1 MEKLFKTAQIKE
13 IDEYTI
19 KNEPIESIDLM
30 ERAAENLV
38 FWMSIEFSNGTPML
52 FLIGPGNNGGDGLA
66 MARIMK
72 KLGYKVQVCFIEIAP
87 KLSPDCEHNLMRL
100 KEVDIE
106 VQYVNKINDFAEIS
120 PDTVIVDAIFGA
132 GLSRPIHGLP
142 AEVIRKVNALPNRR
156 IAVDAPSGLFGEDNS
171 ANDGAI
177 FKADDTLAI
186 QFPSLSFL
194 FPENAKYV
202 GCWSDIEIDLH
213 PDAIKKTPSNWF
225 FVESDDIFERLKPR
239 NVFAHKG
246 NFGHALLIAGAYQKM
261 GAAVLAAKAC
271 LKTGVGLLTC
281 HIPQTGYQIMQIS
294 APEAM
299 ISIDQSDVIF
309 SDIPDLSKYN
319 AIGVG
324 PGIGEKPNTLLAMKA
339 LINQIK
345 VPAVFDADA
354 LNAIAKHPELL
365 EKLPKHSILT
375 PHPKEFERLFGV
387 SENSYQEFEKLTEAA
402 KRYQLIIVLKGAYT
416 RIALPDGRVLFNST
430 GNPGMATGGSG
441 DVLTGMILSFLAQN
455 YAPEDAAII
464 AVYLHGAAGDLHVKN
479 YAPET
484 LIASDL
490 INNFGTVLNEL
501 REINWL

>member
-1 MEKLFKTAQIKE
+1 MVKLFKTSQIKA
-13 IDEYTI
+13 IDTYTM
-19 KNEPIESIDLM
+19 KHEPIVSLDLM

-38 FWMSIEFSNGTPML
+38 FWMSIEFFTDMPML

-66 MARIMK
+66 MARLLK
-72 KLGYKVQVCFIEIAP
+72 KSGYDVQVCLIEIAT
-87 KLSPDCEHNLMRL
+87 KLSSDCEHNFNRL
-100 KEVDIE
+100 KEVDIV
-106 VQYVNKINDFAEIS
+106 VQHIKSMDDFPEIS
-120 PDTVIVDAIFGA
+120 SDTVIVDAIFGA

-142 AEVIRKVNALPNRR
+142 AEIIHKVNSLSNRR
-156 IAVDAPSGLFGEDNS
+156 VAIDAPSGLFGENNS
-171 ANDGAI
+171 ENDDAI

-194 FPENAKYV
+194 FAENAQFV
-202 GCWSDIEIDLH
+202 GCWNKIDIDLH
-213 PDAIKKTPSNWF
+213 PDAIENTPSDWLF
-225 FVESDDIFERLKPR
+225 IERQDVLMRMKRRDIFA
-239 NVFAHKG
+239 NKG

-271 LKTGVGLLTC
+271 LKSGVGLLTC

-294 APEAM
+294 GPEAM

-324 PGIGEKPNTLLAMKA
+324 PGIGEKPNTLLAMNV
-339 LINQIK
+339 LINQVK

-354 LNAIAKHPELL
+354 LNIISKHPELL
-365 EKLPKHSILT
+365 EKLPKNSILT
-375 PHPKEFERLFGV
+375 PHPKEFERLFGA
-387 SENSYQEFEKLTEAA
+387 SKNSYQELEKLTEAA
-402 KRYQLIIVLKGAYT
+402 KRYQLIIILKGANT

-455 YAPEDAAII
+455 YSAEDAAII
-464 AVYLHGAAGDLHVKN
+464 AVYLHGAAGDLYAKN

-490 INNFGTVLNEL
+490 INNFGSVLNEL
-501 REINWL
+501 RDIINL